1 MIATNTSI
9 LPMEAAVLHLRNA
22 FLKLHE
28 RECQQLAEL
37 LPVLRLARPNVLLAG
52 NAGEVERTFD
62 RMLPYLRLPMAFWMP
77 RQTPNVPTTRCQTLV
92 VRGVEEL
99 DDTQQEQL
107 LTHVT
112 RTAGETQFVTISTAP
127 LLPLVSRGVFLDRL
141 YYQLNVVLV
150 EYT

>member
-1 MIATNTSI
+1 MIATNTST

-37 LPVLRLARPNVLLAG
+37 LPMLRLARPNVLLAG
-52 NAGEVERTFD
+52 DSRQIGRTLD
-62 RMLPYLRLPMAFWMP
+62 RMLPYLRLPMAFWVP
-77 RQTPNVPTTRCQTLV
+77 RETPNLPATRCRTLV
-92 VRGVEEL
+92 VKGVNEL
-99 DDTQQEQL
+99 DEAQQEQL
-107 LTHVT
+107 LTHVS
-112 RTAGETQFVTISTAP
+112 RTAGETQFITISTTP

-150 EYT
+150 EHD